1 MVRFGLVLNRT
12 SLVLVCIVPF
22 MLTAVPFSLYY
33 RTDDIPAILLAA
45 GATLIASL
53 ATYLLTSKEGEA
65 NHKEGIL
72 ITTLGWILAAGFGA
86 LPFYFYGTFPTYTD
100 CYFEAMSGFT
110 TTGASVLAEIEKQP
124 AGILFWRSLTHWIGG
139 MGIVVLS
146 LAILPALGAG
156 GMQLFKAEVPGP
168 TADKLVPR
176 LRDTAKRLYV
186 VYTIIS
192 AVEVVFLLA
201 GGMSLFDSLT
211 HMFGTMGTGGFSPK
225 NSSVGHYQSAY
236 VDLVIAAFMFVAGA
250 NFLLHYNAMARRDF
264 KAYLTDEEFRFY
276 SGIVGFF
283 TLTVSLNLLIQNTYP
298 TLLLALRH
306 SLFSVVSIITTTGFA
321 TEDFEKW
328 PTYGHYVL
336 LFLMFVG
343 GCAGSTGG
351 AIKCVRVWMLL
362 KIAANHVFRI
372 VHPKAVRTIRYN
384 DRIVAAEVLAGTQSM
399 FVLYMAVFILS
410 SLALA
415 WLGHDAL
422 TAISAVAATL
432 GNVGPGLGTV
442 GPVDNYS
449 HFSLTAKWICIFCML
464 VGRLE
469 VYSVVVLFFPE
480 FWRK

>member
-45 GATLIASL
+45 GATLVASL

-124 AGILFWRSLTHWIGG
+124 AGILFWQSLTHWIGG

-351 AIKCVRVWMLL
+351 ALKCVRVWMLL
-362 KIAANHVFRI
+362 KIAANQVFRI

-384 DRIVAAEVLAGTQSM
+384 GRIVPAEVLSGTQSM

-410 SLALA
+410 SLSLA

-449 HFSLTAKWICIFCML
+449 HFSLTAKWICTFCML

>member
-22 MLTAVPFSLYY
+22 MLTAIPFSLYY
-33 RTDDIPAILLAA
+33 QADDIPAILLAA
-45 GATLIASL
+45 AATLAASL
-53 ATYLLTSKEGEA
+53 AMYYLTSKAGEA
-65 NHKEGIL
+65 NHREGIL
-72 ITTLGWILAAGFGA
+72 ITTMGWILAAGFGA

-156 GMQLFKAEVPGP
+156 GMQLYKAEVPGP

-176 LRDTAKRLYV
+176 IRETSQRLYV
-186 VYTIIS
+186 VYSVIS
-192 AVEVVFLLA
+192 AAMVVMLLF

-211 HMFGTMGTGGFSPK
+211 HMFGAMGTGGFSPK
-225 NSSVGHYQSAY
+225 NASVGHYNSVY
-236 VDLVIAAFMFVAGA
+236 IDLVISAFMFIAGA
-250 NFLLHYNAMARRDF
+250 NFSLHYFVMVRGDLKSLVN
-264 KAYLTDEEFRFY
+264 DEEFRFY
-276 SGIVGFF
+276 SGVVGFF
-283 TLTVSLNLLIQNTYP
+283 TLTVAVNLLIQNVYGS
-298 TLLLALRH
+298 LWVALRH
-306 SLFSVVSIITTTGFA
+306 ALFSVVSIITTTGYV

-328 PTYGHYVL
+328 PSYGHYVL

-362 KIAANHVFRI
+362 KIAANQAFRI
-372 VHPKAVRTIRYN
+372 VHPKAVRSIRYN
-384 DRIVAAEVLAGTQSM
+384 GRIVPADVVAGIQSM
-399 FVLYMAVFILS
+399 FTLYMAVFILS

-442 GPVDNYS
+442 GPVENYS
-449 HFSLTAKWICIFCML
+449 HFSLTAKWICSFCML

>member
-1 MVRFGLVLNRT
+1 MVRWGLVVNKTGLI
-12 SLVLVCIVPF
+12 LACIAPF
-22 MLTAVPFSLYY
+22 MLTAIPFSLYY
-33 RTDDIPAILLAA
+33 KTDDISSILGSAVLTAAA
-45 GATLIASL
+45 GALM
-53 ATYLLTSKEGEA
+53 YVMTSKEGEIG
-65 NHKEGIL
+65 HKEGIC
-72 ITTLGWILAAGFGA
+72 IVTFGWILAAGFGA
-86 LPFYFYGTFPTYTD
+86 LPFHFHGTFPTYTD
-100 CYFEAMSGFT
+100 AYFEAMSGFT
-110 TTGASVLAEIEKQP
+110 TTGASVLADVEKQP
-124 AGILFWRSLTHWIGG
+124 AGILFWRSLTHWMGG

-156 GMQLFKAEVPGP
+156 GMQLYKAEVPGP
-168 TADKLVPR
+168 SSDKLVPR
-176 LRDTAKRLYV
+176 LRETSKRLYV
-186 VYTIIS
+186 VYSVIS
-192 AVEVVFLLA
+192 VAEVALLVV
-201 GGMSLFDSLT
+201 GGMPLFDSLT

-225 NSSVGHYQSAY
+225 NASVGYYQSAY
-236 VDLVIAAFMFVAGA
+236 VDLVIAAFMFIAGA

-264 KAYLTDEEFRFY
+264 KGYLTDEEFRFY

-283 TLTVSLNLLIQNTYP
+283 TVTVALNLLIRNVYP
-298 TLLLALRH
+298 NLLLALRH
-306 SLFSVVSIITTTGFA
+306 SLFSVVSIITTTGFV
-321 TEDFEKW
+321 TEDFAKW

-362 KIAANHVFRI
+362 KIAANQVFRI

-384 DRIVAAEVLAGTQSM
+384 GRIVPAEVLSGTQSM
-399 FVLYMAVFILS
+399 FVLYMTVFILS

-449 HFSLTAKWICIFCML
+449 HFSLTAKWICTFCML

>member
-12 SLVLVCIVPF
+12 SLVLVCIAPF
-22 MLTAVPFSLYY
+22 MLTAIPFSLYY
-33 RTDDIPAILLAA
+33 RTDDIPAILFAA
-45 GATLIASL
+45 GATLVASL
-53 ATYLLTSKEGEA
+53 TMYLSTSRTGEA

-72 ITTLGWILAAGFGA
+72 ITTLSWILAAGFGA
-86 LPFYFYGTFPTYTD
+86 LPFYLYGSFPTYTD

-124 AGILFWRSLTHWIGG
+124 AGILFWRDLMHWIGG

-176 LRDTAKRLYV
+176 IRDTAKRLYV
-186 VYTIIS
+186 VYAVVS
-192 AVEVVFLLA
+192 AAEVILLVA

-225 NSSVGHYQSAY
+225 NASVGHYQSAY
-236 VDLVIAAFMFVAGA
+236 VDLVIAAFMFIAGA
-250 NFLLHYNAMARRDF
+250 NFLLHYNAMARRDVT
-264 KAYLTDEEFRFY
+264 AYLTDEEFRFY

-283 TLTVSLNLLIQNTYP
+283 TVTVAMNLTFQSVYP
-298 TLLLALRH
+298 NFLLALRH
-306 SLFSVVSIITTTGFA
+306 SVFSVVSIITTTGFA
-321 TEDFEKW
+321 TEDFEQW

-449 HFSLTAKWICIFCML
+449 HFSLTAKWICTFCML

>member
-1 MVRFGLVLNRT
+1 M
-12 SLVLVCIVPF
+12 
-22 MLTAVPFSLYY
+22 YW
-33 RTDDIPAILLAA
+33 
-45 GATLIASL
+45 
-53 ATYLLTSKEGEA
+53 LTSKEGEA
-65 NHKEGIL
+65 NHREGIL
-72 ITTLGWILAAGFGA
+72 ITTVGWILAAGFGA

-156 GMQLFKAEVPGP
+156 GMQLYKAEVPGP

-176 LRDTAKRLYV
+176 IRETSQRLYV
-186 VYTIIS
+186 VYSLIS
-192 AVEVVFLLA
+192 AAMVVMLLF

-211 HMFGTMGTGGFSPK
+211 HMFGAMGTGGFSPK
-225 NSSVGHYQSAY
+225 NASVGHYNSVY
-236 VDLVIAAFMFVAGA
+236 IDLVISAFMFIAGA
-250 NFLLHYNAMARRDF
+250 NFSLHYFIMSRGDF
-264 KAYLTDEEFRFY
+264 KGLVADEEFRFY
-276 SGIVGFF
+276 SGVVAFF
-283 TLTVSLNLLIQNTYP
+283 TLTVAVNLLVQNVYGS
-298 TLLLALRH
+298 LWVALRH
-306 SLFSVVSIITTTGFA
+306 ALFSVVSIITTTGYV

-328 PTYGHYVL
+328 PAYGHYVL

-362 KIAANHVFRI
+362 KIAANQTFRI

-384 DRIVAAEVLAGTQSM
+384 GRIVPADVQAGIQSM
-399 FVLYMAVFILS
+399 FTLYMAVFILS

-442 GPVDNYS
+442 GPVENYS
-449 HFSLTAKWICIFCML
+449 HFSLTSKWICSFCML

>member
-12 SLVLVCIVPF
+12 SLVLVCIAPF
-22 MLTAVPFSLYY
+22 MLTAIPFSLYY
-33 RTDDIPAILLAA
+33 RTDDIPAILFAA
-45 GATLIASL
+45 GATLVASL
-53 ATYLLTSKEGEA
+53 AIYLSTSRTGEA

-72 ITTLGWILAAGFGA
+72 ITTLSWILAAGFGA

-110 TTGASVLAEIEKQP
+110 TTGSSVLADIEAQP
-124 AGILFWRSLTHWIGG
+124 AGILFWRDLMHWIGG

-176 LRDTAKRLYV
+176 IRDTAKRLYV
-186 VYTIIS
+186 VYAVIS
-192 AVEVVFLLA
+192 AAEVILLVA
-201 GGMSLFDSLT
+201 GGMSLLDSLT

-225 NSSVGHYQSAY
+225 NASVGHYQSTY
-236 VDLVIAAFMFVAGA
+236 VDLVIAAFMFIAGA

-264 KAYLTDEEFRFY
+264 TAYLTDEEFRFY

-283 TLTVSLNLLIQNTYP
+283 TVTVAVNLTLQSVYP
-298 TLLLALRH
+298 HFLLALRH

>member
-1 MVRFGLVLNRT
+1 MVRWGLVVNKTGLI
-12 SLVLVCIVPF
+12 LACIAPF
-22 MLTAVPFSLYY
+22 MLTAIPFSLYY
-33 RTDDIPAILLAA
+33 KTDDTSSILGSAVLTAAA
-45 GATLIASL
+45 GTLM
-53 ATYLLTSKEGEA
+53 YVMTSKEGEVG
-65 NHKEGIL
+65 HKEGIC
-72 ITTLGWILAAGFGA
+72 IVTFGWILAAGFGA
-86 LPFYFYGTFPTYTD
+86 LPFHFHGTFPTYTD
-100 CYFEAMSGFT
+100 AYFEAMSGFT
-110 TTGASVLAEIEKQP
+110 TTGASVLADIEKQP
-124 AGILFWRSLTHWIGG
+124 AGILFWRSLTHWLGG

-156 GMQLFKAEVPGP
+156 GMQLYKAEVPGP
-168 TADKLVPR
+168 SSDKLVPR
-176 LRDTAKRLYV
+176 LRETSKRLYV
-186 VYTIIS
+186 VYSVIS
-192 AVEVVFLLA
+192 VAEVALLVV
-201 GGMSLFDSLT
+201 GGMPVFDSLT

-225 NSSVGHYQSAY
+225 NASVGYYQSAY
-236 VDLVIAAFMFVAGA
+236 VDLVIAAFMFIAGA
-250 NFLLHYNAMARRDF
+250 NFLLHYNAMARREF
-264 KAYLTDEEFRFY
+264 KGYRTDEEFRFY

-283 TLTVSLNLLIQNTYP
+283 TVTVALNLVIRNVYP
-298 TLLLALRH
+298 NLLFALRH
-306 SLFSVVSIITTTGFA
+306 SLFSVVSIITTTGFV
-321 TEDFEKW
+321 TEDFAKW

-362 KIAANHVFRI
+362 KIAANQVFRI

-384 DRIVAAEVLAGTQSM
+384 GRIVPAEVLSGTQSM
-399 FVLYMAVFILS
+399 FVLYMTVFTLS

-449 HFSLTAKWICIFCML
+449 HFSLTAKWICTFCML